1 MIVECYVD
9 DIVVKSHNKS
19 DHLADLKRVIDIMQA
34 HQLKTD
40 PTKSFLGVP
49 SGKFLRFV
57 IRRNPPQP

>member
-9 DIVVKSHNKS
+9 DIVVKSHNN
-19 DHLADLKRVIDIMQA
+19 HLADLKRERVIDIMRA